1 MAGKKIFRVLA
12 SILAVL
18 VLLPGSFSPAQA
30 DQGSVTITAN
40 TAGAQK
46 VGVESYVWGSVSG
59 VEVASIWTEALVNDS
74 WSRSQT
80 SQINEIDGSYVI
92 ELTYGKNTAGRY
104 AYRVVVEAEDGA
116 THTSEVVYLRRDVVI
131 TANTAGA
138 RPVGTTTRVWG
149 TALGAKNATVWT
161 EVRVNG
167 VWSRSQVATT
177 DSRGRYQIELTY
189 GKNAANTYKYRV
201 GVEAAGRTTY
211 SKTVTI
217 RRTPIISFNTVNSK
231 IVGLTTNAWGTAR
244 GAGNASIQTQV
255 LVNGTWRR
263 SQVSTTNRWGSYKI
277 PLTYGQDTPGK
288 YRYRVVVTTP
298 DGHTYASGSRT
309 IIRRLPNLDS
319 RCYTSGNVICI
330 DRHGRKLYWVKRGRV
345 DMVADVRTGRPGMET
360 RLGVHRVY
368 HKSRNHFSSI
378 YHVNMP
384 YSMFFSGG
392 QAVHYSSEFARIG
405 YGGAGGSH
413 GCVNMRDYGK
423 IARLYGEVRV
433 GTRVVVYDS

>member
-1 MAGKKIFRVLA
+1 MTGKKLTRVLA
-12 SILAVL
+12 VVLAVL
-18 VLLPGSFSPAQA
+18 VWFPGGLSPAQA
-30 DQGSVTITAN
+30 DEASVVITAD
-40 TAGAQK
+40 TAGVRD
-46 VGVESYVWGSVSG
+46 VGVATNVWGTVSG
-59 VEVASIWTEALVNDS
+59 TDVKRIWTEVKIGGS
-74 WSRSQT
+74 WSRSQYGKVDR
-80 SQINEIDGSYVI
+80 NGFYAI
-92 ELTYGKNTAGRY
+92 ELTYYKYTAGRH
-104 AYRVVVEAEDGA
+104 AYRVVVQARDGSLYRSNVA
-116 THTSEVVYLRRDVVI
+116 YLRRQAVV
-131 TANTAGA
+131 TAETAGA
-138 RPVGTTTRVWG
+138 RPVASATRVWG
-149 TALGAKNATVWT
+149 TAHGAPNKSVWT
-161 EVRVNG
+161 EVLVDGQWR
-167 VWSRSQVATT
+167 RSQVATT
-177 DSRGRYQIELTY
+177 NSRGYYQLELTW
-189 GKNAANTYKYRV
+189 GKYTANTYKYRV
-201 GVEAAGRTTY
+201 GVKAAGRIAY

-217 RRTPIISFNTVNSK
+217 RRTPIISFNTVHSK
-231 IVGLTTNAWGTAR
+231 VVGLATNGWGTAR

-263 SQVSTTNRWGSYKI
+263 SQTSTTTSSGSYTI
-277 PLTYGQDTPGK
+277 PLTYGEDTPGR

-309 IIRRLPNLDS
+309 IIRRLPKLDS

-345 DMVADVRTGRPGMET
+345 DMVADVRTGRPGLET

-368 HKSRNHFSSI
+368 YKSRNHFSSI

-384 YSMFFSGG
+384 YSMFFDGG

-405 YGGAGGSH
+405 WGGPGGSH